1 MPLVTLTNAYYSN
14 AHFTPSYAL
23 SFYLQG
29 KAGAGKSSLVRNFCP
44 ALNAAV
50 EEHADPEILVRFVK
64 QNLNKPFEDLQL
76 ELELRP
82 NNNDLSVMS
91 IIQGRRMTMTQS
103 KPGLVVVDL
112 EEMASNDP
120 DANPNQL
127 KTAQLISQRFSGR
140 NGDYKA
146 DAKAPRNSEKR
157 GTCVCAINEHGGM
170 KRYQSHNKHSRYQW
184 RCDADYTVHVKL

>member
-1 MPLVTLTNAYYSN
+1 MHLSSTTLVLLTTTFPHYCRNS
-14 AHFTPSYAL
+14 HFTPSYAL

-44 ALNAAV
+44 ALNATV

-64 QNLNKPFEDLQL
+64 QNLNKPLEDLQL

-91 IIQGRRMTMTQS
+91 IIEGRRMTMTQS

-127 KTAQLISQRFSGR
+127 ETAQLISQRFSGR
-140 NGDYKA
+140 NGDFKA
-146 DAKAPRNSEKR
+146 DAKAPRNSAKR
-157 GTCVCAINEHGGM
+157 GMFIAII
-170 KRYQSHNKHSRYQW
+170 RI
-184 RCDADYTVHVKL
+184 CDEFK